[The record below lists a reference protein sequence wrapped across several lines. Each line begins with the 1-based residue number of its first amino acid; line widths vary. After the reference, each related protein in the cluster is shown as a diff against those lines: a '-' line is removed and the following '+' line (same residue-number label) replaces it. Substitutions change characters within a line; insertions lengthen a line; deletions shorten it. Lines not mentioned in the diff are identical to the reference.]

1 LLATLGNLWF
11 YRRYGN
17 ASQATLGQSEDK
29 ADFSDSGTVRRMVPV
44 LFTPFAFAYLLKPV
58 GIYFSAPFFIAA
70 IIWLFGERRW
80 KAILI
85 MTLVIYT
92 VFIGLF
98 LMILNAPLPQGNV
111 SPFYD
116 FSAWVLKLNAN
127 LQGI

>member
-1 LLATLGNLWF
+1 
-11 YRRYGN
+11 
-17 ASQATLGQSEDK
+17 LGQTDDK
-29 ADFSDSGTVRRMVPV
+29 ADFSEAGTVRRMVSV
-44 LFTPFAFAYLLKPV
+44 LLTPFVFAYLLKPV

-85 MTLVIYT
+85 MTLCIYC

-116 FSAWVLKLNAN
+116 FSAWVLKLNAK

>member
-1 LLATLGNLWF
+1 MVAVLL
-11 YRRYGN
+11 
-17 ASQATLGQSEDK
+17 
-29 ADFSDSGTVRRMVPV
+29 
-44 LFTPFAFAYLLKPV
+44 TPFVFAYLLKPV
-58 GIYFSAPFFIAA
+58 GIYFIAPFFIAS

-85 MTLVIYT
+85 MTLSIYC

-98 LMILNAPLPQGNV
+98 LIILNAPLPQGNV

-116 FSAWVLKLNAN
+116 FSAWVLKLNAK